1 MSSGAPADA
10 ALWLESLHSEVRLP
24 LRADERKSAVILF
37 AIAAVEGAWCA
48 ANVRANPMKFMR
60 YAGFVDAHAGPLGW
74 CLALAVAVLF
84 VASAVRLPSVRANLF
99 ALSRLKLLGLAVAV
113 AAAFCEEAIFRKLLM
128 DGLQHA
134 GYGVALQIAVSGA
147 AFGVAHG
154 VWGAFR
160 GSVAAAVG
168 ATVATGLL
176 GAALAIV
183 YVASHRVLAPCV
195 ISHFLI
201 NALAE
206 PGLVLAA
213 VRGEMSRRSVAGEA
227 GSLS

>member
-1 MSSGAPADA
+1 M
-10 ALWLESLHSEVRLP
+10 P

-37 AIAAVEGAWCA
+37 AIAAVEGAWCV
-48 ANVRANPMKFMR
+48 ANVRAHPLKFMR
-60 YAGFVDAHAGPLGW
+60 YAGFVGAQAGALGW
-74 CLALAVAVLF
+74 GLALAVAGVF
-84 VASAVRLPSVRANLF
+84 VASAVRLPSVKANLF

-113 AAAFCEEAIFRKLLM
+113 AAAFCEEAIFRKALM

-134 GYGVALQIAVSGA
+134 GYGAALQIATSAA

-154 VWGAFR
+154 IWGAFR
-160 GSVAAAVG
+160 GSVAAAIG

-176 GAALAIV
+176 GAALAVV

-195 ISHFLI
+195 VSHFLI

-213 VRGEMSRRSVAGEA
+213 VRGEMSRRPVVGEA
-227 GSLS
+227 GAVS

>member
-1 MSSGAPADA
+1 VVSPAIHVRFLVGTLQTKA
-10 ALWLESLHSEVRLP
+10 RVSLRP
-24 LRADERKSAVILF
+24 DERKSAAILF
-37 AIAAVEGAWCA
+37 AIAAIEGAWCA
-48 ANVRANPMKFMR
+48 ANVWSHPAKFMR
-60 YAGFVDAHAGPLGW
+60 YAGFGGAQAGVLGW
-74 CLALAVAVLF
+74 ALALAVALLF
-84 VASAVRLPSVRANLF
+84 IASAVRLPSVRANLF
-99 ALSRLKLLGLAVAV
+99 SFSRLKLLGLAVAI
-113 AAAFCEEAIFRKLLM
+113 AAGFCEEAIFRKLLM

-134 GYGVALQIAVSGA
+134 GYRVAMQITVSGA

-160 GSVAAAVG
+160 GSVAAATG

-213 VRGEMSRRSVAGEA
+213 VRGEMSRRSVTSEA
-227 GSLS
+227 AAMS